1 MLKRALPLALA
12 AALLAHGAHAATTTT
27 FLILNESNKQMGEQ
41 VVERQDDGRTT
52 VRFTYKNNGRGPEL
66 TEQFRL
72 GPDLLM
78 TEYQVKGNSTFGAV
92 VDERFTRQG
101 NVAEWTTTS
110 DKGRATLAAP
120 ASYVPLNS
128 SFEVVSAAITALAA
142 SKDGKIALLPTG
154 TLSQTKLET
163 AQVTNARGEKQTVQ
177 LLALTGIGLSPS
189 FYWATTGEQ
198 PRLFAVVIPGFLSM
212 LEQGWQDAIPD
223 LASRQK
229 AAEAQMLTDVATRLQ
244 HPLDGLTV
252 VRNARV
258 FDSEKATVGQ
268 PSDIYLLRGR
278 ITAVLP
284 AGSPTRAAK
293 NIIDAGGR
301 IVLPGLF
308 DMHGHVD
315 RWSGAL
321 NISTGVTS
329 VRDMGNDNAQL
340 QAMLDETAAGK
351 LLAPQVVPTGF
362 LEGESPYSA
371 SGGFLVK
378 DLEGAKNAI
387 DWYAQRGYPQLKI
400 YNSFPKDILKDTV
413 AYAHSRGMRVSG
425 HVPAGLRAQQAL
437 DAGYDE
443 IQHINQVMLN
453 FFVKPDTETRNLN
466 RFVLPAEKVADLDL
480 NSKPVKDFVAQLAK
494 KQISIDPTLSA
505 FAFIKQRDG
514 DVNEPYADFADYMPP
529 DVKRGFSVGT
539 MKIPADKV
547 QRYEKS
553 YARMVDFVGVMYR
566 AGVPI
571 VAGTDDVPGF
581 TLHSELALLVKA
593 GLTPAQALQVAT
605 RNGARYTRT
614 SNDRGSIVPGKL
626 ADLVLVDGDPTKDIR
641 DVRKVSAVIT
651 RGFIIYPNQIDAALG
666 IKSFVET
673 APPVVQ
679 QSALAASSGQAVG
692 GGGNDGALQRI
703 EGSARKHD

>member
-12 AALLAHGAHAATTTT
+12 AALLAQGAHAATTTT

-110 DKGRATLAAP
+110 DQGRATLAAP

-142 SKDGKIALLPTG
+142 SQDGKIALLPTG

-189 FYWATTGEQ
+189 FYWATTGDQ
-198 PRLFAVVIPGFLSM
+198 PRLFAVIIPGALSM

-223 LASRQK
+223 LTRRQK

-244 HPLDGLTV
+244 HPLDGLSV

-268 PSDIYLLRGR
+268 SSDIYLLRGR

-505 FAFIKQRDG
+505 FAFLKQRDG

-605 RNGARYTRT
+605 RNGARYTCT

-666 IKSFVET
+666 IKSFVEA

>member
-12 AALLAHGAHAATTTT
+12 AALLAQGAHAATTTT

-110 DKGRATLAAP
+110 DQGRATLAAP

-163 AQVTNARGEKQTVQ
+163 AQVTDARGEKQTVQ

-189 FYWATTGEQ
+189 FYWATTGDQ
-198 PRLFAVVIPGFLSM
+198 PRLFAVIIPGALSM

-223 LASRQK
+223 LTRRQK

-244 HPLDGLTV
+244 HPLDGLSV

-505 FAFIKQRDG
+505 FAFLKQRDG

-666 IKSFVET
+666 IKSFVEA